1 MRCAV
6 MVVLQEIVVAFGE
19 VGSGWEDGVEF
30 GGDDLLDFAV
40 GRFGLGTEGVA
51 EANDLFVGS
60 WV

>member
-40 GRFGLGTEGVA
+40 GRFG
-51 EANDLFVGS
+51 
-60 WV
+60 

>member
-1 MRCAV
+1 MRSAL
-6 MVVLQEIVVAFGE
+6 VVRLQEIVVAFGE

-30 GGDDLLDFAV
+30 GGDDLLDFGV
-40 GRFGLGTEGVA
+40 GRFGLDAEGVA

>member
-1 MRCAV
+1 
-6 MVVLQEIVVAFGE
+6 MVRLQEIVVAFGE

-30 GGDDLLDFAV
+30 GGDDLLDFGV
-40 GRFGLGTEGVA
+40 GRFGLGAEGVA